1 MQKCGWVYC
10 FNVSSKQLK
19 LSLTMSPLVPNSENF
34 LTNVL
39 EATPD
44 IVFIYSLECKCI
56 IYANP
61 RMQEL
66 LGYSFDAIQQMDS
79 KFLELVTHPDEY
91 ELVNACFATLNNI
104 EDDDVIKS
112 HLRFKRLNSD
122 YGWFKVRNKVFSR
135 NDDGSVKQII
145 SILADT
151 TEEINMQNKL
161 QQEEARFKAIY
172 NNTSDLNFFVDTE
185 LKILAVNKTAIEHLQ
200 STSEITPEVGRSLLD
215 YFPSEMH
222 DAIVYK
228 VTEATEGMPSQL
240 LQSYKDDKHHTMW
253 LKSRYYPIF
262 NQDGNL
268 LGVNISSRDVSD
280 LVNANIILEK
290 QNKRLRDIARMNAH
304 EIRKPLTNILGLIYL
319 VELEHKPKLSPETN
333 VLIDHLKS
341 SSTELDD
348 VIRKIVETA
357 AGTA

>member
-1 MQKCGWVYC
+1 M
-10 FNVSSKQLK
+10 
-19 LSLTMSPLVPNSENF
+19 TPLVPNSESF
-34 LTNVL
+34 LTNIL

-44 IVFIYSLECKCI
+44 IVFIYNLECKCV

-61 RMQEL
+61 RMHEV
-66 LGYSFDAIQQMDS
+66 LGYSFDTVKQMDS
-79 KFLELVTHPDEY
+79 NFLDLITHADETDI
-91 ELVNACFATLNNI
+91 VHSCFQALNNI
-104 EDDDVIKS
+104 DDDEVIKC
-112 HLRFKRLNSD
+112 HLRFKRANGE
-122 YGWFKVRNKVFSR
+122 YGWFRVRNKVFSR
-135 NDDGSVKQII
+135 NEDGSIKQII

-151 TEEINMQNKL
+151 TEEINMQAKL

-172 NNTSDLNFFVDTE
+172 NNTSDLNFFVDPE
-185 LKILAVNKTAIEHLQ
+185 LKILAVNKTAIEHIQ
-200 STSEITPEVGRSLLD
+200 STSHMTPEAGRSLLD

-222 DAIVYK
+222 DAIEYK
-228 VTEATEGMPSQL
+228 VNEAMEGTPSQL
-240 LQSYKDDKHHTMW
+240 LQSYKDDRNHTMW

-268 LGVNISSRDVSD
+268 LGVNISSKDVSD

-290 QNKRLRDIARMNAH
+290 QNKQLRDIARMNAH

-319 VELEHKPKLSPETN
+319 VELEHKPQLSAETN

-357 AGTA
+357 AGSN